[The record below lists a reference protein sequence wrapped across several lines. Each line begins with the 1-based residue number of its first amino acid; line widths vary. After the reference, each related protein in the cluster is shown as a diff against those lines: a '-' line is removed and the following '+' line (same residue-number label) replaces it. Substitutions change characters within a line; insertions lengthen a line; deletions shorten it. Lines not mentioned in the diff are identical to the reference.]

1 MVKIKV
7 VDLLQQSINVYQ
19 QIAEEKNIVIKVD
32 LQTDA
37 EVYVDV
43 DAIRVVFRNLISNA
57 IKFSY
62 PKGKIVVSDK
72 TKHGF
77 IKISITDNGVGI
89 KIEKLISLFD
99 YSSKQ
104 STKGTS
110 GEEGSGLGLLLTK
123 ELAEQNNGK
132 LSVKS
137 KPGVETKFTV
147 TLPLV

>member
-89 KIEKLISLFD
+89 KIES
-99 YSSKQ
+99 
-104 STKGTS
+104 
-110 GEEGSGLGLLLTK
+110 
-123 ELAEQNNGK
+123 
-132 LSVKS
+132 
-137 KPGVETKFTV
+137 
-147 TLPLV
+147 